1 MTVFF
6 PFCPT
11 HYNTIFDNFNLALT
25 VHYFGK
31 ATSNKKA
38 MGHKYLPHDRIH
50 CTKYKT
56 ERKGDCQTIFNRKTT
71 GSTKFSK

>member
-56 ERKGDCQTIFNRKTT
+56 E
-71 GSTKFSK
+71 